1 MRSIAGMAS
10 APQITLRGREAEL
23 GELGSAVDRARSGRL
38 TIVLVEGEAG
48 IGKTRLLAETLATA
62 ERQGCEV
69 AAAKADEMQQTR
81 PFGVIADALGCARS
95 ASDPRRAEI
104 AALLATHVRGDHGP
118 ITISSDPG
126 LRFRTVDA
134 LCDLVESLALQQPL
148 VIGLDDLQW
157 ADPSSLL
164 TLAGLGRSAVGLPV
178 AVIGCYRPFPQP
190 PLLRRSL
197 ESLDAAGA
205 AHLRL
210 DRLAENDVYD
220 LMTEALGAEPGAGL
234 QAVVAGAAGNPLFVI
249 ELVNSIVYEGTQ
261 QTGGGCAEVIAAKLP
276 PSVRLTIL
284 RRLSS
289 LPEQTLQALRA
300 GSLLGSSFSFRELA
314 AITARPVAELAP
326 ALEAAITAGVL
337 DEDGIRLRFRHD
349 LIRDAIYAD
358 MTPSLRLGLHREA
371 AVRLTEIGTPATRV
385 ADQFTRGAT
394 PGDPEAIDWLTKA
407 AREAVSTSPETAA
420 DFLERAAELMTT
432 TDPRRDPLLVER
444 ADSLM
449 LAGKVAEA
457 VDACQSLLDRDHRP
471 AADAPARVRL
481 GAALLVNGRPA
492 EALRELDAVA
502 QSAAS
507 TEAERVR
514 SLGEASTARLW
525 LGDFDGAAQTAEQ
538 AHLAALRAGD
548 HVTAAS
554 TLATQAV
561 VACMRGQMAR
571 AIKISGEAVALANDS
586 PDRIGHDYP
595 VYAPYGWIL
604 MELDQAA
611 QARSALDVGRRLCE
625 EIGVRWPLATYQ
637 AYLAVERF
645 HAGEWDDAVAELEA
659 GIGFA
664 EETGVTYALKPSH
677 SAQAIIRLHRND
689 IPGAWQAV
697 DNAAAVGDRGSRL
710 FDYRALLARALLLEA
725 EGDTAQAFTTL
736 ADRWRICQDA
746 GMAIDYPVVGPDLVR
761 LARAVGVAGL
771 AEEVTAAVNDV
782 ASGNRVPSITGAA
795 LRCRGL
801 LDDDAEAMTQAVDA
815 YSKSPRRLETAVT
828 CEEAAGLAARRGDT
842 ADARSLL
849 ERANGIFEH
858 LDATRD
864 LVRVDAAL
872 RQLGVRRGRRGPRQ
886 RPQWGWA
893 SLTPTERT
901 IADLVAQ
908 GLTNPQ
914 IAGRLYVSRRTVQT
928 HVSHTFTKLGMA
940 SRTQLAAAVA
950 AQSHAERQPS

>member
-1 MRSIAGMAS
+1 MPP
-10 APQITLRGREAEL
+10 APQITLRGRDAEL

-38 TIVLVEGEAG
+38 AIVLVEGEAG
-48 IGKTRLLAETLATA
+48 IGKTRLLAETLRTA
-62 ERQGCEV
+62 QRQGCEV
-69 AAAKADEMQQTR
+69 AAAKADEMEQTR
-81 PFGVIADALGCARS
+81 PFGVIADALGCVRS
-95 ASDPRRAEI
+95 ASDPQRADI
-104 AALLATHVRGDHGP
+104 AALLATHAHSDHGP
-118 ITISSDPG
+118 ITISTDPG

-134 LCDLVESLALQQPL
+134 LCDLVESLALRRPL
-148 VIGLDDLQW
+148 VISLDDLQW

-164 TLAGLGRSAVGLPV
+164 TLAALARSAAGLAV
-178 AVIGCYRPFPQP
+178 ALIGCYRPFPQP
-190 PLLRRSL
+190 VLLRQSL
-197 ESLDAAGA
+197 DSVDAAGA
-205 AHLRL
+205 VHVRL
-210 DRLAENDVYD
+210 DQLAEHDVYD
-220 LMTEALGAEPGAGL
+220 LVTEVLGAEPGAGL
-234 QAVVAGAAGNPLFVI
+234 QTVVAGAAGNPLFVI
-249 ELVNSIVYEGTQ
+249 ELVNSILNEGTL
-261 QTGGGCAEVIAAKLP
+261 QTGDGHAEVIAAKLP

-289 LPEQTLQALRA
+289 LPESTLQTLRA
-300 GSLLGSSFSFRELA
+300 GSLLGSTFSLRELA
-314 AITARPVAELAP
+314 AVTARPVGELVP
-326 ALEAAITAGVL
+326 ALEAAMTAGVL

-371 AVRLTEIGTPATRV
+371 AVRLTEIGSPATRV
-385 ADQFTRGAT
+385 ADQFIRGAT

-407 AREAVSTSPETAA
+407 AREAVATSPETAA
-420 DFLERAAELMTT
+420 DFLERAAELMTK
-432 TDPRRDPLLVER
+432 TDPRRDMLLVER

-449 LAGKVAEA
+449 LAGRVAEA
-457 VDACQSLLDRDHRP
+457 VVACQSLLDHDHRP
-471 AADAPARVRL
+471 IADAPARVRL

-492 EALRELDAVA
+492 EALHELDAVA

-507 TEAERVR
+507 ADTERIR

-525 LGDFDGAAQTAEQ
+525 LGDFDGAAKTAEQ

-548 HVTAAS
+548 HVTATS

-561 VACMRGQMAR
+561 VACMRGQVAR
-571 AIKISGEAVALANDS
+571 AIELSGEAVALADDS
-586 PDRIGHDYP
+586 PDRIGHEYP

-604 MELDQAA
+604 MELDQAE
-611 QARSALDVGRRLCE
+611 QARTALDTGRRLCE

-689 IPGAWQAV
+689 LPGAWQSV
-697 DNAAAVGDRGSRL
+697 DNAAAVADRGSRL

-725 EGDTAQAFTTL
+725 EGDTPAAFTTL

-761 LARAVGVAGL
+761 LARAVGDADL
-771 AEEVTAAVNDV
+771 AEEVASAVNDV
-782 ASGNRVPSITGAA
+782 ASANRVPSITGAA

-801 LDDDAEAMTQAVDA
+801 LTDDAEAMAGALDA
-815 YSKSPRRLETAVT
+815 YSKSPRRLELALT
-828 CEEAAGLAARRGDT
+828 CEEAAGLIARQGDT
-842 ADARSLL
+842 AGARSLL

-872 RQLGVRRGRRGPRQ
+872 RQLGIRRGRRGPRQ
-886 RPQWGWA
+886 RPQWGWG

-901 IADLVAQ
+901 VADLVAE

-914 IAGRLYVSRRTVQT
+914 IAERLYVSRRTVQT

-940 SRTQLAAAVA
+940 SRAQLAAAVA
-950 AQSHAERQPS
+950 AQTHEAQ